1 MADIKPW
8 LNYHHLQYFAAVVEE
23 GGIAAAANRVGVSHP
38 TISEQIK
45 RLEEQLHM
53 KLFERRGR
61 RLALTADGEMV
72 YEYAAQIFGLGE
84 ALIEAVHHQ
93 GHDRTVLARIG
104 VDSVLAKLAVRRALS
119 PLWSQVEQGMRLR
132 IVEEHQERLLQSLR
146 TRQLDLVLSDG
157 PAPNHLNDELCSS
170 LIDSSPLSFYAIP
183 SLSRRLRPE
192 FPKSLHGAPLI
203 MPLSPTR
210 IRRDLNRWFEEQGLK
225 PHVVAEVEDSGL
237 VKALGQDGLGVFVMP
252 DSLRES
258 VMDHYEVEVVG
269 RAEKLLGKVYL
280 IVSQQRMTSPL
291 AAAILTGAEVSPP
304 N

>member
-8 LNYHHLQYFAAVVEE
+8 LNYHHLQYFTAVVEE
-23 GGIAAAANRVGVSHP
+23 GGIAAAASRVGVSHP
-38 TISEQIK
+38 TVSEQLK
-45 RLEEQLHM
+45 RLEEQLQM

-84 ALIEAVHHQ
+84 ALVEAVHRQ
-93 GHDRTVLARIG
+93 GNDRTVLARIG

-119 PLWSQVEQGMRLR
+119 PLWEQVHEGTRLR
-132 IVEEHQERLLQSLR
+132 IIEEHQERLLQSLR

-157 PAPNHLNDELCSS
+157 PAPSQLNDELQST
-170 LIDSSPLSFYAIP
+170 LIDSSPLSFFAIP

-210 IRRDLNRWFEEQGLK
+210 IRRDLNRWFEEQGMK

-258 VMDHYEVEVVG
+258 VMAHYEVEVVG
-269 RAEKLLGKVYL
+269 RAEQLVGRVYAIASQGRMTGPIVSTLIQGSRALLG
-280 IVSQQRMTSPL
+280 
-291 AAAILTGAEVSPP
+291 